1 MMELK
6 NKAKTL
12 SIVRFDGK
20 VMKDI
25 KNIAKGN
32 KKDKELSI
40 LNTLK
45 FSFDNNEMKVL
56 YKNQEYSITQNFDS
70 DSVVTSGNSEFLI
83 DFDIVKKLTHI
94 NNDEEYSFQVLD
106 NKVEFT
112 RNDGKITLDTFSI
125 KEHDFTNNI
134 ENNFTHIDDSN
145 HNEILKL
152 NRALHSVS
160 KLDSRPVLKNV
171 LIRDGMIHSTD
182 SHRLFRVNSDIKYD
196 NDIKLAHDGIK
207 KLKDIFNKNEEIQL
221 LIDENDSFDEGKRV
235 YKDKYACFKSKNKRV
250 EIKMNRN
257 NYPELNRLIPT
268 DFTTEIVISNMKDFK
283 QVVQNATKNSKDM
296 FNNPITLTISNS
308 NLKVTSRKSKEYSED
323 NYIKSIDIDNFYGED
338 LKIVMNGKYLL
349 DGIKQLNTKESIR
362 CQFSGSMRPFIIR
375 PEDNKQDVLS
385 LILPIRNFY

>member
-1 MMELK
+1 IVAKSCKNIIKKGENTMMELK

-83 DFDIVKKLTHI
+83 DFDVVKKLTHI

-134 ENNFTHIDDSN
+134 ENNFTHIDDIN

-196 NDIKLAHDGIK
+196 NDIKLAHDG
-207 KLKDIFNKNEEIQL
+207 
-221 LIDENDSFDEGKRV
+221 
-235 YKDKYACFKSKNKRV
+235 
-250 EIKMNRN
+250 
-257 NYPELNRLIPT
+257 
-268 DFTTEIVISNMKDFK
+268 
-283 QVVQNATKNSKDM
+283 
-296 FNNPITLTISNS
+296 
-308 NLKVTSRKSKEYSED
+308 
-323 NYIKSIDIDNFYGED
+323 
-338 LKIVMNGKYLL
+338 
-349 DGIKQLNTKESIR
+349 
-362 CQFSGSMRPFIIR
+362 
-375 PEDNKQDVLS
+375 
-385 LILPIRNFY
+385 

>member
-1 MMELK
+1 MELK

-83 DFDIVKKLTHI
+83 DFDVVKKLTHI

-134 ENNFTHIDDSN
+134 ENNFTHIDDIN

-196 NDIKLAHDGIK
+196 NDIKLAHDGVK

-221 LIDENDSFDEGKRV
+221 LIDENDSFDESKGV
-235 YKDKYACFKSKNKRV
+235 YKDKYACFKSGNKKV

-268 DFTTEIVISNMKDFK
+268 DFTTEIVISDMKEFN
-283 QVVQNATKNSKDM
+283 QIIQNATKNSKDM
-296 FNNPITLTISNS
+296 LNNPIILTITNS
-308 NLKVTSRKSKEYSED
+308 NLKVTSRKSEEYSED